1 MSTNIV
7 RSGIVA
13 AICGAAMFVGAAT
26 PAPAFTLSSS
36 SSSSLK
42 QSGASSHIE
51 HVYYYRRAYGYRG
64 GYGYRGYGFHGGY
77 GYGYGARCWIN
88 PYGVRVCRW

>member
-7 RSGIVA
+7 RGGIVA
-13 AICGAAMFVGAAT
+13 AICGAAIFVGAAT